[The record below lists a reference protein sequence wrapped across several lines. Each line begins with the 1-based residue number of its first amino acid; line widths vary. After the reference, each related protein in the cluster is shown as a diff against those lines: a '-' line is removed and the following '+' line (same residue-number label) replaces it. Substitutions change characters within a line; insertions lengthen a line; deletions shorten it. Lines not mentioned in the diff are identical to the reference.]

1 MTKPDKERF
10 FLKDE
15 KHTNSY
21 GKEVIEKDVLFF
33 EFYKNLKLGDPIDLV
48 CRASEDH
55 IKRFPKAYEAFKT
68 PVVEVAPEVV
78 EEAIK
83 EPELPEP
90 VQEFYEPE
98 VKKSRKKV

>member
-1 MTKPDKERF
+1 MTKPDVARF

-33 EFYKNLKLGDPIDLV
+33 EFYKNLKLGDPVDLV
-48 CRASEDH
+48 CRANDEH
-55 IKRFPKAYEAFKT
+55 ITRFPKEYAAFKT

-78 EEAIK
+78 EEAIEEVVK
-83 EPELPEP
+83 EPELLEEP
-90 VQEFYEPE
+90 KAKKKFF
-98 VKKSRKKV
+98 KKSE